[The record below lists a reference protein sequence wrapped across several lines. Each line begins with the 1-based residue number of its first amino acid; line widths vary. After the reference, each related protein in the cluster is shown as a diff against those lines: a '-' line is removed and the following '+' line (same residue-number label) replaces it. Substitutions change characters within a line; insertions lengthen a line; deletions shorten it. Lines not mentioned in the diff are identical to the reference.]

1 MSILLGLV
9 LAATSTAPGAP
20 ASIQGARIELRAETT
35 PAAALAEVARDRSDS
50 WVGWSV
56 AAVPKPME
64 VCCFDLKFKRGGC
77 SLRDGE
83 DSWGSNDQDSH
94 PSAGEIYV
102 LVGTKDGAPNR
113 MRIVSPSCPVDG
125 AGRRVLWLGPVDGG
139 ASLSVL
145 EKLLDGKTR
154 SLETHALAAIAYHAD
169 PKADALLERRAL
181 DRKASKEDRE
191 QAMFWA
197 AHARGASGYRL
208 VERILGSDPSG
219 DIREKAVFALTQS
232 DLPEAPERIRRVSL
246 EDRDPDVRA
255 QALFWLAQT
264 KAPEAGKWIVSR
276 LDAEENAHVREQAV
290 FALSQ
295 LEDGTDWL
303 LDVLHSD
310 RDADTKRRAL
320 FWLGQSDDPRAM
332 EEIEKILNR

>member
-1 MSILLGLV
+1 MSMLVGIV
-9 LAATSTAPGAP
+9 LAAMSTSPEAP
-20 ASIQGARIELRAETT
+20 ASIRDARIEVRPGTT
-35 PAAALAEVARDRSDS
+35 PAAALAEAARDKGDS

-56 AAVPKPME
+56 AAVPKPMD

-77 SLRDGE
+77 SLSSEE
-83 DSWGSNDQDSH
+83 DSWGSNDQDTH
-94 PSAGEIYV
+94 PGEGEIYV
-102 LVGTKDGAPNR
+102 LVGTKDGTPTR
-113 MRIVSPSCPVDG
+113 MRIASPSCPIDG
-125 AGRRVLWLGPVDGG
+125 AGRRLLWLGPVDGG

-154 SLETHALAAIAYHAD
+154 SLETHALAAIAYHGD

-181 DRKASKEDRE
+181 DRKASKEDRQ

-197 AHARGASGYRL
+197 ANARGTSGYRM

-219 DIREKAVFALTQS
+219 DIREHAIFALTQS
-232 DLPEAPERIRRVSL
+232 DLPEAPERIRRASV
-246 EDRDPDVRA
+246 EDRDADVRA

-264 KAPEAGKWIVSR
+264 KAAGAGEWIVSR
-276 LDAEENAHVREQAV
+276 LDADESGHVREQAV

-303 LDVLHSD
+303 LDIVRSD
-310 RDADTKRRAL
+310 RGVETKRRAL